1 MAAFTGT
8 IPKLAPKSLFSNGHW
23 QFPEQMGAIDKTGF
37 IYVIRDNY
45 MGRFYLGKKSYRG
58 SGKLNKGVESKWRTY
73 MSSSNTMKEMFH
85 ERDKKDFDFIVLEEY
100 SAKGALSYAETWSL
114 CLVEAPTTP
123 EWYNK
128 RIEAI
133 SWSVRERV
141 TDRHKER
148 LQLTIEGKA
157 L

>member
-1 MAAFTGT
+1 MAAFTGMV
-8 IPKLAPKSLFSNGHW
+8 PKLAPKPLFSNGHW
-23 QFPEQMGAIDKTGF
+23 QFSEQMGSIDKIGF

-58 SGKLNKGVESKWRTY
+58 SGKLNKGVESKWRSY

-85 ERDKKDFDFIVLEEY
+85 ERDLKDFDFIVLEEY
-100 SAKGALSYAETWSL
+100 KAKGALAYAETWSL
-114 CLVEAPTTP
+114 CFVEAPTTP
-123 EWYNK
+123 NWYNK

-133 SWSVRERV
+133 SWSVKERV

-148 LQLTIEGKA
+148 LQLTIEGKK

>member
-1 MAAFTGT
+1 MAAYTGAVPKL
-8 IPKLAPKSLFSNGHW
+8 IPKPLFSNGHW
-23 QFPEQMGAIDKTGF
+23 KFPEQMGSIDKTGF

-73 MSSSNTMKEMFH
+73 TSSSNTMKEMFDN
-85 ERDKKDFDFIVLEEY
+85 RDIKDFDFIVLEEY

-141 TDRHKER
+141 TERHKER
-148 LQLTIEGKA
+148 LQLTIEGKS